1 MKKLI
6 EKLIDKLFYVQPQK
20 LENINIALIKVY

>member
-6 EKLIDKLFYVQPQK
+6 EKIIDKLFYVQPQK
-20 LENINIALIKVY
+20 LGSINIAIIKVY